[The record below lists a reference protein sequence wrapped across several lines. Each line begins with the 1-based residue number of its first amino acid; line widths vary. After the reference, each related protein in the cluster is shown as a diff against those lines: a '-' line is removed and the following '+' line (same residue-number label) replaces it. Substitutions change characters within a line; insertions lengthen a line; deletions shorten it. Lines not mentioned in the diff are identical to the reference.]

1 MSPEF
6 VSLSDCASSSRLHEI
21 IVELQRRDWK
31 CFWFSSHRHHHLIL
45 SPFSHSSM
53 LFTRILY
60 SWFIQ
65 DFDRNDRVMNW
76 NVSLE
81 ANRTCKLTWKVFH
94 WCRGISILPCRFFH
108 HCTRGNPKK
117 VRNILSTNVVELSM
131 KNRSMWWMY
140 VSMLHVPH
148 ISRTRTRWKVNV
160 RNVRRGFSCIACIHS
175 ISHLKWN
182 HHQVNIIAKFNL
194 NIFNWKF
201 YVIFL
206 VHITN
211 DSCFSVT
218 RLLEQLACKRSI
230 EGKITFSIQFDSVEH

>member
-1 MSPEF
+1 MRHETKQKQFQFYHHQRCLCMSPEF

-31 CFWFSSHRHHHLIL
+31 CFSFSSHHHHLIL

-53 LFTRILY
+53 LFTRILH

-108 HCTRGNPKK
+108 HCTRGNPIKGIFW
-117 VRNILSTNVVELSM
+117 VQMLSS
-131 KNRSMWWMY
+131 WA
-140 VSMLHVPH
+140 
-148 ISRTRTRWKVNV
+148 WK
-160 RNVRRGFSCIACIHS
+160 I
-175 ISHLKWN
+175 
-182 HHQVNIIAKFNL
+182 
-194 NIFNWKF
+194 
-201 YVIFL
+201 
-206 VHITN
+206 
-211 DSCFSVT
+211 
-218 RLLEQLACKRSI
+218 LACD
-230 EGKITFSIQFDSVEH
+230 ECM